1 MAARLLVLDGMDG
14 AGKTTIWEAMKEYMP
29 EALFLKEPSIP
40 CSTLSDFV
48 EDRRYQWNALIAPAL
63 EDDERDVV
71 MDRYALSTLS
81 YQTAGAVMT
90 PDQWAWMRNQVRFY
104 QCAVSFTLICVC
116 DPIVA
121 EERIKSRGKADRRW
135 EGREDLN
142 RQWRD
147 FNMLGA
153 VLHYSRTLDT
163 TNLPIDEAVKI
174 AKEAFLG

>member
-1 MAARLLVLDGMDG
+1 MAQRLLVLDGMDG
-14 AGKTTIWEAMKEYMP
+14 AGKTTIWEALKEYMP

-48 EDRRYQWNALIAPAL
+48 EDRRHQWNALIAPAL
-63 EDDERDVV
+63 MEENRDVV
-71 MDRYALSTLS
+71 MDRYILSTLS
-81 YQTAGAVMT
+81 YQTAGGVMT
-90 PDQWAWMRNQVRFY
+90 SDMWAWMRQNTWFY
-104 QCAVSFTLICVC
+104 QCAVSFTVLCVC

-121 EERIKSRGKADRRW
+121 QERIKARGNKDLRW
-135 EGREDLN
+135 ENREGLN

-153 VLHYSRTLDT
+153 VLYNSRTIDT
-163 TNLPIDEAVKI
+163 TSLPIDEAVKI